1 MIRYVGFH
9 CDAERGDF
17 GWSDEVYLITSAA
30 HITAGG
36 ANVVRSEKHPLGAS
50 EYSNVDVG
58 DTRLGPIA
66 ACWQGSADPVSLTAV
81 AFEHDYGDPNH
92 YREEVDA
99 AVKVAIVIA
108 AIYLGPEAA
117 AVYVL
122 EEATGLSV
130 TESIGCWVPT
140 ISDRYR
146 SDCDLTRRKA

>member
-1 MIRYVGFH
+1 M
-9 CDAERGDF
+9 
-17 GWSDEVYLITSAA
+17 
-30 HITAGG
+30 
-36 ANVVRSEKHPLGAS
+36 VRSEKHPLGAS

-81 AFEHDYGDPNH
+81 AFEHDHGDPND

-122 EEATGLSV
+122 EEATGL
-130 TESIGCWVPT
+130 IGDGINWLSGT
-140 ISDRYR
+140 D
-146 SDCDLTRRKA
+146 D